1 MRFYNL
7 GYGSGMTMTI
17 EVAIGVIAAIVLS
30 VLICIFILPEKK
42 REGLNPFF
50 QWLHDQVNFRVLWIE
65 KILKVLYIIATMF
78 CVCIGFFLLFGVT
91 FLFGLL
97 LIVVGIFITRITYEF
112 LLLQILIL
120 KNTRQ
125 INEKMDGRPAGPLKG
140 LDPEAPEQKYSND
153 YSAPVFEDEV
163 IEPEEPEVYVPE
175 YRYCSKCGTRYDRN
189 KGGCPN
195 GCR

>member
-1 MRFYNL
+1 MSIYNFA
-7 GYGSGMTMTI
+7 YGAGMAATV

-30 VLICIFILPEKK
+30 ILICIFILPEKR
-42 REGLNPFF
+42 RENLSPFF
-50 QWLHDQVNFRVLWIE
+50 LWLHDQVNFRVLWIE

-91 FLFGLL
+91 FFLGIL
-97 LIVVGIFITRITYEF
+97 LIVFGIFITRITYEF

-125 INEKMDGRPAGPLKG
+125 INEKLGKNPGKPLKG
-140 LDPEAPEQKYSND
+140 LDPEAPEQKYD
-153 YSAPVFEDEV
+153 YENKNPSAAPV
-163 IEPEEPEVYVPE
+163 PETEEEYVPE
-175 YRYCSKCGTRYDRN
+175 YRFCAQCGTRYDIK

-195 GCR
+195 GCK